1 MKFNYFAL
9 LAATAAALTACG
21 GGGSSDAPVA
31 LPPVISSASAY
42 AGNWVLQCDSDA
54 EIKIVTSAAGVTPII
69 TKTAYTLVS
78 LKNVAASGSSSVTGQ
93 FESQYFDNSTCSG
106 TATGK
111 QAYNFSFT
119 IDGKFIVGG
128 KTADKVTITDTP
140 IGGLSAGGT
149 ITINGVVYP
158 GDYFTRAA
166 VDKDIFLVEGTKWSV
181 GTAAP
186 SDQYP
191 TALETV
197 VFFTKQ

>member
-1 MKFNYFAL
+1 M
-9 LAATAAALTACG
+9 
-21 GGGSSDAPVA
+21 
-31 LPPVISSASAY
+31 
-42 AGNWVLQCDSDA
+42 
-54 EIKIVTSAAGVTPII
+54 
-69 TKTAYTLVS
+69 S

-106 TATGK
+106 AAKGR

-119 IDGKFIVGG
+119 IDGKFTVGG

-158 GDYFTRAA
+158 GDYFTRSA
-166 VDKDIFLVEGTKWSV
+166 VDKDTFLVEGTKWSI

-191 TALETV
+191 TALETI